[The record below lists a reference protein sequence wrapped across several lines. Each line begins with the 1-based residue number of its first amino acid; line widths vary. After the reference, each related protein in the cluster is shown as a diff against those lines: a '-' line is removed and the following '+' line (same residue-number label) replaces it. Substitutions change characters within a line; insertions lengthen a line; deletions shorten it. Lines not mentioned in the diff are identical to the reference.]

1 MAFLAL
7 IINIVAVFLNIGKTQ
22 VSGFAVAS
30 LISSIWAY
38 GIFSNYRRD
47 PLDAPSY
54 AVFLST
60 LSGIFGIMFIVV
72 GAIA

>member
-1 MAFLAL
+1 MASIAL
-7 IINIVAVFLNIGKTQ
+7 IINIIAVFLNIGKTQ
-22 VSGFAVAS
+22 ASGFAVAS
-30 LISSIWAY
+30 LIGSIWSY
-38 GIFSNYRRD
+38 GIFSNYRRN

-60 LSGIFGIMFIVV
+60 LSGIFGIVFIVV